1 MRKIKT
7 VRTDAGTGAKKI
19 TRPKLGRTLLRPLG
33 LDELHD
39 VAGGDPFS
47 EVDPDGSWHP

>member
-7 VRTDAGTGAKKI
+7 VRTDAKTDTKKI
-19 TRPKLGRTLLRPLG
+19 ARPKLGRALLRPLG

-39 VAGGDPFS
+39 VAGGDPIP
-47 EVDPDGSWHP
+47 EIDPDGGWGH